1 MLVALPAAVDSARQ
15 VKSLEPPALRQDEY
29 HFMTYQQT
37 VFVLKTL
44 FMTRIPLLQQER
56 WFDPDY
62 LYLSPH
68 VSHSG
73 QAKPHST
80 AGDSSHKL
88 RSDSEQSA
96 DDSWVDVGK
105 QTQAAA
111 AIKEP
116 LNQPKRWFPFSE
128 GPRSCVGQTLA
139 NMNVTGT
146 LATLL
151 AHYHFRLA
159 DRVLA
164 VMWDLIESVAIR
176 VACFTP
182 DLLMT
187 FYWCGGLIEC
197 LPENETMSFTKH

>member
-1 MLVALPAAVDSARQ
+1 MLR
-15 VKSLEPPALRQDEY
+15 
-29 HFMTYQQT
+29 
-37 VFVLKTL
+37 
-44 FMTRIPLLQQER
+44 RIPLSLQER

-62 LYLSPH
+62 LYLKTASDRVSPH
-68 VSHSG
+68 VSDSG

-80 AGDSSHKL
+80 AGDSSHKP

-111 AIKEP
+111 GIKEP

-159 DRVLA
+159 DQVLA
-164 VMWDLIESVAIR
+164 VMLDITESVAFR
-176 VACFTP
+176 VDCFTH

-187 FYWCGGLIEC
+187 FHWCGELIQC
-197 LPENETMSFTKH
+197 LPENETISCTKH

>member
-1 MLVALPAAVDSARQ
+1 MLR
-15 VKSLEPPALRQDEY
+15 
-29 HFMTYQQT
+29 
-37 VFVLKTL
+37 
-44 FMTRIPLLQQER
+44 RIPLLLQER

-62 LYLSPH
+62 LFLRTASDRVSSH

-111 AIKEP
+111 EVKEP

-151 AHYHFRLA
+151 AHYHFRMA
-159 DRVLA
+159 DQVLA
-164 VMWDLIESVAIR
+164 VMSDITESVAIR

-187 FYWCGGLIEC
+187 FHWCGGLIEY
-197 LPENETMSFTKH
+197 LPENETMSCT

>member
-1 MLVALPAAVDSARQ
+1 
-15 VKSLEPPALRQDEY
+15 
-29 HFMTYQQT
+29 
-37 VFVLKTL
+37 
-44 FMTRIPLLQQER
+44 LLQQER

-62 LYLSPH
+62 LYLRITSDRVSPH
-68 VSHSG
+68 VPHSC

-88 RSDSEQSA
+88 RSDSEQSV

-111 AIKEP
+111 EVKEP

-146 LATLL
+146 FATLL

-159 DRVLA
+159 DQVLA
-164 VMWDLIESVAIR
+164 VMLDISR
-176 VACFTP
+176 SSNCMFHT
-182 DLLMT
+182 
-187 FYWCGGLIEC
+187 
-197 LPENETMSFTKH
+197 

>member
-1 MLVALPAAVDSARQ
+1 ML
-15 VKSLEPPALRQDEY
+15 K
-29 HFMTYQQT
+29 
-37 VFVLKTL
+37 
-44 FMTRIPLLQQER
+44 RIPLLQQER

-62 LYLSPH
+62 LYLKTASDRVSPH
-68 VSHSG
+68 VSHSC

-80 AGDSSHKL
+80 AGDSHEL

-111 AIKEP
+111 EIKEP
-116 LNQPKRWFPFSE
+116 LNQSKRWFPFSE

-159 DRVLA
+159 DQVLA
-164 VMWDLIESVAIR
+164 VMLDISR
-176 VACFTP
+176 SSNCMFHT
-182 DLLMT
+182 
-187 FYWCGGLIEC
+187 
-197 LPENETMSFTKH
+197 